1 MEDYPEDAERA
12 EELEPHTDELDAE
25 TPEADALEQAVPVV
39 PGPED
44 DTADPVGDAPEA
56 DALEQRRG
64 VDDGSLNDEDVDG
77 RR

>member
-12 EELEPHTDELDAE
+12 EELEREPDELAPE
-25 TPEADALEQAVPVV
+25 TPEADALEQAAPVD
-39 PGPED
+39 PAPD
-44 DTADPVGDAPEA
+44 DELADPVGDVPEA

-64 VDDGSLNDEDVDG
+64 FDDEDLDD

>member
-12 EELEPHTDELDAE
+12 EELERAPEDLAPE
-25 TPEADALEQAVPVV
+25 TPEADALEQSAPVV
-39 PGPED
+39 PVPED
-44 DTADPVGDAPEA
+44 DPADPVGDAPEA

-64 VDDGSLNDEDVDG
+64 FDDDAED